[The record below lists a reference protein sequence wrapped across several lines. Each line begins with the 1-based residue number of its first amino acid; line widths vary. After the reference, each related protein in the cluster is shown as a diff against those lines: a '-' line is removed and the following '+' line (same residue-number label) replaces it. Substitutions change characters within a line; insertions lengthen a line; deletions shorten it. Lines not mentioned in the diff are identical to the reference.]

1 MDRQLTRYKTTLE
14 SSEQNVRKF
23 DLEIEKNEEQIK
35 TTEKII
41 LDLQVELDKNDEAG
55 KKILQEIQSCELSKK
70 DCNEK
75 LEDRKV
81 EFNRMKRDM

>member
-1 MDRQLTRYKTTLE
+1 LE

-23 DLEIEKNEEQIK
+23 DLEIEKNEDS

-55 KKILQEIQSCELSKK
+55 KKILQEI
-70 DCNEK
+70 
-75 LEDRKV
+75 
-81 EFNRMKRDM
+81 